1 MLKCLQLYRIYALL
15 QEKAK
20 ELSSNKFDDK
30 EFEEEITIK
39 ENEDKEVQTSPR
51 YEKEEK
57 EAIEEIKAKTK
68 EEMLEEQNNLELIL
82 FDKILPKTG

>member
-1 MLKCLQLYRIYALL
+1 MLKYLQLYRIYALL

-51 YEKEEK
+51 YENEDKEE
-57 EAIEEIKAKTK
+57 IEEIKAKTK

-82 FDKILPKTG
+82 FDKILPKNR

>member
-1 MLKCLQLYRIYALL
+1 MLKHLQLYRIYALL

-51 YEKEEK
+51 YENEDKEE
-57 EAIEEIKAKTK
+57 IEEIKAKTK

-82 FDKILPKTG
+82 FDKILPKNR

>member
-1 MLKCLQLYRIYALL
+1 MLKYLQLYRIYALL

-51 YEKEEK
+51 NEIEDK
-57 EAIEEIKAKTK
+57 EATEEIKAKTK

-82 FDKILPKTG
+82 FDKILPKNR

>member
-1 MLKCLQLYRIYALL
+1 MLKCFQLYRIYALL

-51 YEKEEK
+51 NENEDK
-57 EAIEEIKAKTK
+57 EAIEEINAKTK

-82 FDKILPKTG
+82 FDKILPKNR